1 MIDIGLQH
9 LVLMVLLI
17 LFYFLPT
24 ESLPRQSRGGEEGD
38 RTP

>member
-9 LVLMVLLI
+9 IVLLLVLV

-24 ESLPRQSRGGEEGD
+24 ETLHHQSSRSD
-38 RTP
+38 D